1 MLTAIQPGQ
10 KARRSLH
17 SHQESA
23 MLTVTHDFV
32 IGQLKALASQDPQVL
47 ESRRQ
52 QLIQQQQPLKLGSL
66 AFLIIGAIMTISVIG
81 AIVGLPMLAIA
92 GWVQWKARTNLKVI
106 DGAYREFTSGGES
119 LAVPG

>member
-1 MLTAIQPGQ
+1 
-10 KARRSLH
+10 
-17 SHQESA
+17 

-81 AIVGLPMLAIA
+81 AFVGLPMLAIA
-92 GWVQWKARTNLKVI
+92 GWVQWKARANLKVI
-106 DGAYREFTSGGES
+106 DGAYREFTSGGAS
-119 LAVPG
+119 LVVPG